1 MTGTTTT
8 TTELAVRAHDGLEVS
23 LVWSRADG
31 SLAVIVSDLG
41 TGDSFELAAPPES
54 ALDVFHH
61 PFAYAAFRD
70 IDYAIGIGRAGVEVL
85 AT

>member
-8 TTELAVRAHDGLEVS
+8 ELARRANGGLEVS

-31 SLAVIVSDLG
+31 HLAVVVSDLG

-61 PFAYAAFRD
+61 PFAYAARRGV
-70 IDYAIGIGRAGVEVL
+70 DYATEIGGGAGVEAL
-85 AT
+85 AA